1 MPPIRRAKYGH
12 HTLAY
17 WYPSPAPEIRVE
29 FEWGSVQCNMLAEEE
44 CALAGHQ
51 TKNMVCCAKHH
62 LEVPCSTCMAVE
74 KQTKE
79 AVESAEKKE
88 ETTQQS

>member
-1 MPPIRRAKYGH
+1 MNLSGR
-12 HTLAY
+12 
-17 WYPSPAPEIRVE
+17 
-29 FEWGSVQCNMLAEEE
+29 SVDCDMQAEEE

-51 TKNMVCCAKHH
+51 TKNIVCCAKHH

-79 AVESAEKKE
+79 AVESAQKKE
-88 ETTQQS
+88 ETAQRS

>member
-1 MPPIRRAKYGH
+1 MDIILL
-12 HTLAY
+12 HTGIFPL
-17 WYPSPAPEIRVE
+17 SPEIRIE
-29 FEWGSVQCNMLAEEE
+29 SKRGSVNCNMQAEEE

-51 TKNMVCCAKHH
+51 TKNIVCCAKHH
-62 LEVPCSTCMAVE
+62 LEVPCATCMAAE